1 MSPKIWGRL
10 CAVAEVLL
18 VSKPLVAP
26 WTDSAKNLVH
36 TLLTQATGNHHFNC
50 FVPKGGH
57 LPLAHATCESIYA
70 DAGNYA
76 PGLGQNMRVFWRLM
90 RPDSQSIYH
99 FFFAPNPRTN
109 RMARLAL
116 MFKGKKVIHTVV
128 SQPKGDVPWFADV
141 HVTLSEHTQKRLIQ
155 AGAKDVRL
163 IQPGIV
169 DLPPLSAEEK
179 AKVRRAV
186 QLPADKPVVLFA
198 GDLVAGGGAEV
209 LADAVLR
216 LSKEVIVAFACRDK
230 GEGHKEMR
238 AQLSAKLGRRSFWLG
253 QVHDMPALAGAVDL
267 QCLPATNLWGKMD
280 LPMVLIES
288 LSRGVPV
295 ITTQVPP
302 LNELGNEQQGVIHV
316 SPGDPD
322 QLAARIESLLVDK
335 AALTK
340 LGELARLS
348 TIERFSAQRMV
359 AAYDQLYTELAN
371 E

>member
-1 MSPKIWGRL
+1 M
-10 CAVAEVLL
+10 AEVLL
-18 VSKPLVAP
+18 VSKPLAAP

-36 TLLTQATGNHHFNC
+36 TLVTQATGHHQFHC
-50 FVPKGGH
+50 FVPQNGH
-57 LPLAHATCESIYA
+57 LPLPHVTCESIYA
-70 DAGNYA
+70 NAGSYA

-90 RPDSQSIYH
+90 RPDNQSVYH

-128 SQPKGDVPWFADV
+128 SQPKSKVPWFADV
-141 HVTLSEHTQKRLIQ
+141 HVTLSEHTQERLIH

-163 IQPGIV
+163 IRPGIV
-169 DLPPLSAEEK
+169 DLPPLNAQEK
-179 AKVRRAV
+179 AKARRAV
-186 QLPADKPVVLFA
+186 QLPQEGPIVLFA
-198 GDLVAGGGAEV
+198 GDLVPGGGAEV
-209 LADAVLR
+209 LANAVLQ
-216 LSKEVIVAFACRDK
+216 LNSKVSVAFACRDK
-230 GEGHKEMR
+230 GEGHESMR
-238 AQLSAKLGRRSFWLG
+238 RELSARLGRRAHWLG
-253 QVHDMPALAGAVDL
+253 QVDDMPALVGAVDL

-302 LNELGNEQQGVIHV
+302 LSELGNQEQGVIHV

-322 QLAARIESLLVDK
+322 QLATRIESMLVDK
-335 AALTK
+335 PAL
-340 LGELARLS
+340 LRLS
-348 TIERFSAQRMV
+348 EAARSSAFERFSAQRMV
-359 AAYDQLYTELAN
+359 EAYDRLYSELAH